1 MPSEDT
7 RTGLVGDERFVA
19 SRLKVARAEEHWEE
33 FVALSSVYIARNPIK
48 LMVEIP
54 PAGFPEKHHAWVIRI
69 KEPLPPKLSAIA
81 GDAVH
86 NLRTALD
93 LLACDLVR
101 SAGGSTKGVYFP
113 FAERETDLPEMIRK
127 RNFQRAG
134 AAAVRLVKELKPFPG
149 GNVSLRG
156 LHDLDIL
163 DKHKS
168 LVPVLG
174 AATSPTATIRFYG
187 GEPTNLPVL
196 RSAITHDGQI
206 VWLMPAVSNIPLGS
220 ELPFGLEI
228 NFGDDAGVFSGREI
242 LATLRDLTS
251 EVTRI
256 VELFAAQIEAAPVP
270 GE

>member
-1 MPSEDT
+1 MS
-7 RTGLVGDERFVA
+7 VGDGSFIA
-19 SRLKVARAEEHWEE
+19 SRLKIARAEEHWEE
-33 FVALSSVYIARNPIK
+33 FVAVSSVYIARNPIK
-48 LMVEIP
+48 LVVEVP
-54 PAGFPEKHHAWVIRI
+54 TGFPNGMHSWTVRI
-69 KEPLPPKLSAIA
+69 GEALPPKLSAIA

-113 FAERETDLPEMIRK
+113 FAEREADLPEMIRK

-134 AAAVRLVKELKPFPG
+134 AGAVRLLREIRPFPS
-149 GNVSLRG
+149 GNTLLRG

-174 AATSPTATIRFYG
+174 VATAPAATIRFYG
-187 GEPTNLPVL
+187 GDPTNVPSI
-196 RSAITHDGQI
+196 RSAINHDGQHLMI
-206 VWLMPAVSNIPLGS
+206 MPAVSNIPVGS

-228 NFGDDAGVFSGREI
+228 NFGDDAGVFAGHEI
-242 LATLRDLTS
+242 MATLRNLAS

-256 VELFAAQIEAAPVP
+256 VQLFSAQIEASPVP